1 MFSKNLKKY
10 YSNVLDKIPKNVKII
25 EVGPRDGLQNEK
37 NILCLYKKLE
47 LINRL
52 EKNGLKHIEVGSFVN
67 PKLVPQ
73 MADSYQLVSYLKAK
87 PITYSVLVPNLK
99 GFEQGFFQNS
109 LVTNDGTI
117 PVNEIVLFT
126 AASETFNKKN
136 TNVSIEESFK
146 RFELVSKEALKKK
159 ISIRGSISC
168 CLGCPYEGSV
178 KTDKI
183 IEIIQ
188 RYADIG
194 AQYIDIADTIGVG
207 TPKQIHEILD
217 KTTQHFSIDRL
228 TGHFHDTSDT
238 ALNLVDACLEH
249 GMSIFHSSVAGLGG
263 CPFSPK
269 RAGNLATEKL
279 IEHLHK
285 RDIYTGIDLNTL
297 KSTSEWIKEALNKK

>member
-1 MFSKNLKKY
+1 MFSNKFTKY
-10 YSNVLDKIPKNVKII
+10 YSNILDKIPKNVKII

-37 NILCLYKKLE
+37 NIIPLYKKLE
-47 LINRL
+47 LIERL
-52 EKNGLKHIEVGSFVN
+52 EKDGLKHIEVGSFVN

-73 MADSYQLVSYLKAK
+73 MADSYQLVSHLKYK

-109 LVTNDGTI
+109 VVTHDGKI
-117 PVNEIVLFT
+117 PIDEIVLFT

-136 TNVSIEESFK
+136 TNASIEESFK
-146 RFELVSKEALKKK
+146 RFELVASEALKKR
-159 ISIRGSISC
+159 IDIRGSISC

-207 TPKQIHEILD
+207 TPKQIHEILE
-217 KTTQHFSIDRL
+217 KATRHFSIDRL
-228 TGHFHDTSDT
+228 TGHFHDTSNT
-238 ALNLVDACLEH
+238 ALDLVDACLEH
-249 GMSIFHSSVAGLGG
+249 GMSIFHSSVGGLGG

-269 RAGNLATEKL
+269 RAGNLSTEKL
-279 IEHLHK
+279 VEHLDK
-285 RDIYTGIDLNTL
+285 RDIYTGINLNTL
-297 KSTSEWIKEALNKK
+297 KGTSYWIREVLKK

>member
-1 MFSKNLKKY
+1 MFSNKFLKN
-10 YSNVLDKIPKNVKII
+10 YSKIPNAVKII

-37 NILCLYKKLE
+37 YILPLHKKLD

-52 EKNGLKHIEVGSFVN
+52 ENAGLKHIEVGSFVN

-73 MADSYQLVSYLKAK
+73 MADSYQLVNYLKAK
-87 PITYSVLVPNLK
+87 PIKYSVLVPNLK
-99 GFEQGFFQNS
+99 GFQNGFNQ
-109 LVTNDGTI
+109 TNIHTHDGSI
-117 PVNEIVLFT
+117 PISEIVLFT

-146 RFELVSKEALKKK
+146 RFEDVAKEALKNK
-159 ISIRGSISC
+159 IDIRGSISC

-207 TPKQIHEILD
+207 TPKQIHEILE
-217 KTTQHFSIDRL
+217 KATQHFSIDRL

-249 GMSIFHSSVAGLGG
+249 GMSIFHSSIGGLGG

-269 RAGNLATEKL
+269 RAGNLSTEKL
-279 IEHLHK
+279 IEHLNK
-285 RDIYTGIDLNTL
+285 RYIYTGVDINSL
-297 KSTSEWIKEALNKK
+297 KGISEWVKTQLKEN